1 MESILYFVILVLAEL
16 LFCIVLASV
25 CSLLAMDIS
34 CCCVDWQIK
43 NGFQFE
49 SETDTEIIP
58 KLLKMIN
65 DTRKDDDLTF
75 RELVERAVQQL
86 VSCYWTFAFF
96 DIVLLNRQPAYA
108 LMHTTLCLWWL
119 YRSSLRMLWHMI

>member
-1 MESILYFVILVLAEL
+1 ML
-16 LFCIVLASV
+16 
-25 CSLLAMDIS
+25 SLDI
-34 CCCVDWQIK
+34 CYCRVDLQTK

-49 SETDTEIIP
+49 SETDTEVIP

-86 VSCYWTFAFF
+86 VSHC
-96 DIVLLNRQPAYA
+96 
-108 LMHTTLCLWWL
+108 
-119 YRSSLRMLWHMI
+119 

>member
-1 MESILYFVILVLAEL
+1 MYLQS
-16 LFCIVLASV
+16 
-25 CSLLAMDIS
+25 
-34 CCCVDWQIK
+34 K

-49 SETDTEIIP
+49 SETDTEVIP

-86 VSCYWTFAFF
+86 VSHC
-96 DIVLLNRQPAYA
+96 
-108 LMHTTLCLWWL
+108 
-119 YRSSLRMLWHMI
+119 

>member
-1 MESILYFVILVLAEL
+1 MNIA
-16 LFCIVLASV
+16 V
-25 CSLLAMDIS
+25 CSLLAVVCAVNIWCCY
-34 CCCVDWQIK
+34 CCCMYLQSK

-49 SETDTEIIP
+49 SETDTEVIP

-86 VSCYWTFAFF
+86 VSHC
-96 DIVLLNRQPAYA
+96 
-108 LMHTTLCLWWL
+108 
-119 YRSSLRMLWHMI
+119 